1 MWQDIALSLINF
13 GFIIT
18 LIPAIIRNYRVKDA
32 SSQSLTTYVSTALL
46 LTIMLI
52 IYYSLDLIL
61 TCLTTGGTAL
71 MWYILTYQ
79 KIKYHKGTKA
89 TE

>member
-32 SSQSLTTYVSTALL
+32 SSQSLTTYLSTAVL

-52 IYYSLDLIL
+52 IYFSLDLFL
-61 TCLTTGGTAL
+61 SGLTTAGTAL
-71 MWYILTYQ
+71 MWYMLTYQ
-79 KIKYHKGTKA
+79 KIKYQKIGAK
-89 TE
+89 

>member
-32 SSQSLTTYVSTALL
+32 SSQSLTTYLSTAVL

-52 IYYSLDLIL
+52 IYFSLDLNL
-61 TCLTTGGTAL
+61 SGLTTAGTAL
-71 MWYILTYQ
+71 MWYMLTYQ
-79 KIKYHKGTKA
+79 KIKYHKIVA
-89 TE
+89 E

>member
-32 SSQSLTTYVSTALL
+32 SSQSLTTYLSTAVL

-52 IYYSLDLIL
+52 IYFSLDLFL
-61 TCLTTGGTAL
+61 SGLTTAGTAL
-71 MWYILTYQ
+71 MWYLLTYQ
-79 KIKYHKGTKA
+79 KIKYQKIVAK
-89 TE
+89 

>member
-32 SSQSLTTYVSTALL
+32 SSQSLTTYFSTAVL

-52 IYYSLDLIL
+52 IYFSLDLNL
-61 TCLTTGGTAL
+61 SGLTTAGTAL
-71 MWYILTYQ
+71 MWYMLTYQ
-79 KIKYHKGTKA
+79 KIKYQKIV